1 MILYKSIKHMEGGDD
16 QGLDSFDVLFEMA
29 QNGKVSRQRMQAP
42 RFVIEQEF
50 ISLVQ
55 YAASQK
61 DRTTVKMSREEQ
73 IYDNFTNQWKRLLYS
88 ILYNNSVM

>member
-1 MILYKSIKHMEGGDD
+1 MEGGDD
-16 QGLDSFDVLFEMA
+16 QGLDLFDVLFEIA
-29 QNGKVSRQRMQAP
+29 QNGKCSRQRMQAP
-42 RFVIEQEF
+42 RIMIEQEF
-50 ISLVQ
+50 VSFVR

-88 ILYNNSVM
+88 ILYDNSVM

>member
-1 MILYKSIKHMEGGDD
+1 MEGGVD
-16 QGLDSFDVLFEMA
+16 QGLDLFDVLFEIT
-29 QNGKVSRQRMQAP
+29 QNGICNRQRMRAP

-50 ISLVQ
+50 ISFVR

-88 ILYNNSVM
+88 ILYDNSVM

>member
-1 MILYKSIKHMEGGDD
+1 MEGGDD
-16 QGLDSFDVLFEMA
+16 QGLDLFDVLFEMT

-61 DRTTVKMSREEQ
+61 DRTTVKMSREERV
-73 IYDNFTNQWKRLLYS
+73 YDNYTNQWKRLFYS
-88 ILYNNSVM
+88 IFYDNTVM

>member
-1 MILYKSIKHMEGGDD
+1 MEGGDD
-16 QGLDSFDVLFEMA
+16 QVLDVFDVLFEIT
-29 QNGKVSRQRMQAP
+29 QNGKCNGQRMRAP

-50 ISLVQ
+50 ISFVH

-88 ILYNNSVM
+88 ILYDNTVM